1 MNNNLVNKYIPL
13 VDEVSNKYN
22 YNSNIKHLLYLI
34 IPAFITKYTY
44 KEERLIIN
52 TFKNTRIII
61 SDKKDKNVQALYSS
75 IPNYTNNNITTTKY
89 ITIQNYENI
98 SLIQLL
104 DNLVHEFNHAINSY
118 NQETNIKN
126 NILYLRTGLTY
137 ATYELPTLK
146 KINRD
151 DNYILEEILNTNQT
165 EQVINI
171 IKNYK
176 DQENTSINNTIYAIN
191 NETNQIYTSKSY
203 YLENLLFK
211 KILENKT
218 FISTLNNLRLS
229 GNIED
234 IESWFDNITGKKNS
248 YNNIILYLKN
258 IMELEKKLQ
267 NQKYFKKFTINKIKD
282 FIVKILEII
291 NIFNNNCIYK

>member
-1 MNNNLVNKYIPL
+1 MNNNLVNKYIPII
-13 VDEVSNKYN
+13 DEISNKYN

-52 TFKNTRIII
+52 TFKDTKIII
-61 SDKKDKNVQALYSS
+61 SEKKDKNIQALYSS
-75 IPNYTNNNITTTKY
+75 IPYYNDNKITTTKC

-118 NQETNIKN
+118 NKEIQIKD
-126 NILYLRTGLTY
+126 NILYIRTGLTY
-137 ATYELPTLK
+137 ATYTIPTLT
-146 KINRD
+146 KIKRD

-165 EQVINI
+165 ENIINI

-176 DQENTSINNTIYAIN
+176 DIENITINNTIYSIN

-229 GNIED
+229 GDIED
-234 IESWFDNITGKKNS
+234 IENWFNNITGKKNS

-267 NQKYFKKFTINKIKD
+267 NQKYFKSLTINKIKD
-282 FIVKILEII
+282 YIVKILEII

>member
-13 VDEVSNKYN
+13 VDEFSKKYN

-61 SDKKDKNVQALYSS
+61 SDKKDKNIQALYSS

-89 ITIQNYENI
+89 IIIQNYENI

-118 NQETNIKN
+118 NKEIQIKD
-126 NILYLRTGLTY
+126 NILYIRTGLTY
-137 ATYELPTLK
+137 ATYNIPSLT
-146 KINRD
+146 KIKRD
-151 DNYILEEILNTNQT
+151 DTYILEEILNTNQT
-165 EQVINI
+165 ENIINI

-176 DQENTSINNTIYAIN
+176 ESDNQSINNTIYSIN

-211 KILENKT
+211 KILKNKT

-234 IESWFDNITGKKNS
+234 IENWFDNITGQKSS
-248 YNNIILYLKN
+248 YNNIILYLKT
-258 IMELEKKLQ
+258 IMDLEKKLQ
-267 NQKYFKKFTINKIKD
+267 NQKYFKSFTINKIKNY
-282 FIVKILEII
+282 IVKILEII

>member
-13 VDEVSNKYN
+13 VDEISNKYQ

-34 IPAFITKYTY
+34 IPAFVTKYTI
-44 KEERLIIN
+44 KEERIILN
-52 TFKNTRIII
+52 TFKDTKIII
-61 SDKKDKNVQALYSS
+61 SKKKDKNVQALYSS
-75 IPNYTNNNITTTKY
+75 IPHYTDNKITTTKY

-98 SLIQLL
+98 SLVQLL

-118 NQETNIKN
+118 NKEINIKN

-137 ATYELPTLK
+137 ATYELPTLTK
-146 KINRD
+146 VKRD
-151 DNYILEEILNTNQT
+151 DNYLLEEILNTNQT
-165 EQVINI
+165 ENIINI

-176 DQENTSINNTIYAIN
+176 DPYNSTINNTIYSIN

-229 GNIED
+229 GNIDD
-234 IESWFDNITGKKNS
+234 IENWFDNITGKTNS
-248 YNNIILYLKN
+248 YKNIIEYLKN

-267 NQKYFKKFTINKIKD
+267 NQKYFKSFTINKIKNY
-282 FIVKILEII
+282 IVKILEII
-291 NIFNNNCIYK
+291 NIFNNNCVYK